1 MVGTSIPSTVLPK
14 AASLTEVFLAP
25 SPPLVALS
33 ELHRLRHTFEC
44 ELQLAAG
51 PLDPKDRV
59 RVDTYRLRNSMT
71 GKNEADSPFRW
82 TPWTARRPI
91 GVESVRACLSNPR
104 LTPVQATHEAIGNLV
119 RRADDERRPDSLSG
133 WLAGLAIGARSV
145 VQAEA
150 VVWATQLLT
159 ALDWTKL
166 GRPAVGGD
174 RSVVV
179 GSSGQVL
186 LRGRIEVRAQAVSG
200 DDSFGPQPVLFSV
213 VTGRPGP
220 TARAE
225 LGLTALT
232 VALDVRHD
240 EIPLRVVGWWP
251 QCGRALVV
259 PVDIALLTRTC
270 EAVVATVRA
279 TAPTR
284 RGPRIAKLGTRE
296 SAERKTTR
304 TAPRAAGKPP
314 IIPAERVAS

>member
-1 MVGTSIPSTVLPK
+1 MVGTSIPSTALPK
-14 AASLTEVFLAP
+14 AASLTEVLLAP
-25 SPPLVALS
+25 SPPLVELS

-44 ELQLAAG
+44 ELQMAAG

-104 LTPVQATHEAIGNLV
+104 LTPVQATHEAIARLI

-133 WLAGLAIGARSV
+133 WLASLAIGGRAV

-150 VVWATQLLT
+150 VVWTTQLLT

-179 GSSGQVL
+179 GSSGHVL
-186 LRGRIEVRAQAVSG
+186 LRGRIEVLARALSG
-200 DDSFGPQPVLFSV
+200 DGSFGPQPVLFSMM
-213 VTGRPGP
+213 TGRPGP

-232 VALDVRHD
+232 VTLDDRHS
-240 EIPLRVVGWWP
+240 EIPLRVIGWWP

-259 PVDIALLTRTC
+259 PVDVALLSRTC

-284 RGPRIAKLGTRE
+284 RPRFAEMATRE

-304 TAPRAAGKPP
+304 TAPRTARKPP
-314 IIPAERVAS
+314 IISAERVAS